1 MERETDLERIRI
13 ILEQEFLEAL
23 QRRDFASSRFHDVTQ
38 DTPTGLPH
46 PDGTQRVYN
55 ASREYSAALQ
65 ELSRAL
71 RRLTD
76 FREHGAVPE
85 DLRPLG

>member
-1 MERETDLERIRI
+1 MERESNHERVRI

-23 QRRDFASSRFHDVTQ
+23 QRRDFASSRFGEVNQ
-38 DTPTGLPH
+38 DIPSGLPH
-46 PDGTQRVYN
+46 PDGKQRIYR

-76 FREHGAVPE
+76 FREHGIVPE
-85 DLRPLG
+85 DLKPLG